1 MIVCIYVVYI
11 YVVYIYVYV
20 CAGIRMGSRRTR
32 YGEPSSTGCAGTS
45 SWILFVKAGVSND
58 QFNYLPILNSR
69 GGVTIDLL
77 AMASV
82 FVGYVLVD
90 EVAKD
95 TQNRKLAAMRWSG
108 QIW

>member
-1 MIVCIYVVYI
+1 MFGYQ
-11 YVVYIYVYV
+11 
-20 CAGIRMGSRRTR
+20 
-32 YGEPSSTGCAGTS
+32 
-45 SWILFVKAGVSND
+45 L
-58 QFNYLPILNSR
+58 
-69 GGVTIDLL
+69 DLL

-95 TQNRKLAAMRWSG
+95 TQNRKLPAMRWSG